1 MCIKKHLNFVILYN
15 KNEKIPID
23 FLIDEIG
30 VDFFKS
36 FLDVYLVQNK
46 FLRLSK
52 RLLRET
58 YSSKCFTFEPSIEY
72 QSFKLTAELNLSK
85 EEFLFILEIFWMW
98 SKKYMIIYQSLFLFP
113 TRYQNLKPLSCKIV
127 YSFTLTIFKAQ
138 NLACSGLESDFQRFA
153 FKNSSTSNYHLK
165 FTSKSKNL
173 TTYLNISNFY
183 LITYNKFN

>member
-1 MCIKKHLNFVILYN
+1 MCIKKHLNLVILYN

-85 EEFLFILEIFWMW
+85 EEFLFILEIF
-98 SKKYMIIYQSLFLFP
+98 
-113 TRYQNLKPLSCKIV
+113 
-127 YSFTLTIFKAQ
+127 
-138 NLACSGLESDFQRFA
+138 
-153 FKNSSTSNYHLK
+153 
-165 FTSKSKNL
+165 
-173 TTYLNISNFY
+173 
-183 LITYNKFN
+183 